1 MYILVCDDTFWREN
15 KLSVIKDMEQRSAEI
30 CDSFF
35 VIKFISGTLNSWV
48 HLMNIF

>member
-1 MYILVCDDTFWREN
+1 MDILVCDDTFLR
-15 KLSVIKDMEQRSAEI
+15 KKVSVIKYMEQRPAEI

-48 HLMNIF
+48 HLLNIF